1 MNRTPDDEVVRW
13 YSVPMMWLVVGIP
26 LASVLGG
33 VAMIFLAINND
44 DGLVDDDYYKDGME
58 INRVLDRDR
67 KAYELELRAQYQLRP
82 GSIEVRIFN
91 APDVEMTSVPAL
103 KLLNATRQGLD
114 QVVQLHKNFGGNY
127 TGPMEPLQAGR
138 WYITLGTANWRLTG
152 SLQVPGSNA
161 GMLVPVGN

>member
-1 MNRTPDDEVVRW
+1 MNRMRGSEVIPW

-26 LASVLGG
+26 AASVLGG
-33 VAMIFLAINND
+33 VAMIILAINND

-58 INRVLDRDR
+58 INRILDRDR
-67 KAYELELRAQYQLRP
+67 RAFELGLRAQYQLSP

-91 APDVEMTSVPAL
+91 APEVEMTNMPEL

-114 QVVQLHKNFGGNY
+114 QVVQLHKDFGDND
-127 TGPMEPLQAGR
+127 TGPLEPLPAGR

-152 SLQVPGSNA
+152 SLQIPGSNA